1 MKKNNYLN
9 KRELNFYKKYGY
21 LVKPKLI
28 DKKTINEINNKIKFL
43 KSNKKYN
50 KYFEYLTI
58 KGKKYCVR
66 LKDPHK
72 IDIVFTKLLKNKKII
87 SILTELLNGTV
98 RFHHSKLNFKPP
110 SSKAGIVDWHQDWA
124 FYPHTNDDLIAIGI
138 YLEDCYEK
146 NGPLKVIPCSHK
158 LKIFNHHQN
167 GYFVGKINTKKEKIN
182 TKKSVS
188 LIGPAG
194 SVTFHHVRTLHSSA
208 LNLTTNFR
216 PLLLYGYSAAD
227 SWPLCYDQDNSI
239 DPNINLKENNKL
251 ILKGKSTLVPR
262 LECVPIRM
270 PLPRKSDSIFQLQ
283 NKKNK

>member
-1 MKKNNYLN
+1 MKKNNYLSN
-9 KRELNFYKKYGY
+9 KELNFYKKNGY
-21 LVKPKLI
+21 LVKPNLI
-28 DKKTINEINNKIKFL
+28 DKKTINKINKKINFL
-43 KSNKKYN
+43 KSNNAYN
-50 KYFEYLTI
+50 KNFEYLTI

-72 IDIVFTKLLKNKKII
+72 VDTIFNRLLKNIKII
-87 SILTELLNGTV
+87 SILGDLLGGTI

-146 NGPLKVIPCSHK
+146 NGPLKVIPGSHK
-158 LKIFNHHQN
+158 LKIFDHHQN

-188 LIGPAG
+188 LVGAAG

-208 LNLTTNFR
+208 LNLTKNFR
-216 PLLLYGYSAAD
+216 PLLLYGYSSVD
-227 SWPLCYDQDNSI
+227 SWPVYYDQDSSI
-239 DPNINLKENNKL
+239 NPNINLKAYDKL
-251 ILKGKSTLVPR
+251 ILKGKPTLIPR
-262 LECVPIRM
+262 LKNVPIIM
-270 PLPRKSDSIFQLQ
+270 PLPRESDSIFQLQ
-283 NKKNK
+283 NQKK